1 MTRETKHVTWGAD
14 PWRAVRTT
22 NTELCVSIKEGTLKD
37 EGSSDMEE
45 HEGRKGKGRGFGD
58 FREDEPGELNAPSI
72 DAIASFPELRV
83 ES

>member
-1 MTRETKHVTWGAD
+1 
-14 PWRAVRTT
+14 
-22 NTELCVSIKEGTLKD
+22 
-37 EGSSDMEE
+37 MEE
-45 HEGRKGKGRGFGD
+45 HEGRKGKGQGFGD